1 MALKITADFTNVK
14 DGGGFN
20 SKRLPSGDYIARIS
34 KVEKSKSKAGN
45 DQLVFTITPDDHR
58 SAAYPYYCGLEE
70 KQLWKLR
77 NLLLAAGVKV
87 PKKKASID
95 VERLVGVAI
104 GIALEDDEYEGK
116 ERSTIDSIFP
126 ANEVEGA
133 EDEKGTEDEEDGEDT
148 ESTDEDDLDELD
160 L

>member
-20 SKRLPSGDYIARIS
+20 SKRLPAADYRAVIT
-34 KVEKSKSKAGN
+34 KVEKADSKAGN
-45 DQLVFTITPDDHR
+45 PQLTFSIQPEDHR
-58 SAAYPYYCGLEE
+58 SAVYPYYCGLQEN
-70 KQLWKLR
+70 QLWKLR

-95 VERLVGVAI
+95 VERLIGVVI
-104 GIALEDDEYEGK
+104 GIALEDDEYDGK
-116 ERSTIDSIFP
+116 ERSTIDSIFA

-133 EDEKGTEDEEDGEDT
+133 DDEKATEKDDDEEDNEDTEDE
-148 ESTDEDDLDELD
+148 DLDEID